1 MIWAAAGLGAP
12 SIASLSKTHTRQLYG
27 TSKMNKNK
35 LIHDFL
41 DVVSRGDVECIC
53 GRIPEVHSVLGN
65 LDFQH
70 PQTGNTP
77 LITAAEEN
85 LSEVVE
91 ILLEKGADIT
101 LCNYSNQTA
110 LHVANGGI
118 RRQLLAGRRIQ
129 APQMQLL
136 RSSWQGNLEQLQH
149 LLASEEF
156 LDINFPNLHGL
167 TPLMLAVR
175 DVDLFESLDVLTVYK
190 PAEVLTELLRHR
202 ADPKL
207 CDFSGKSAIHY
218 VSQIESWRKPQLLD
232 ILMNSM
238 PKPERHA
245 ESLLDIGHE
254 TSSSPVG
261 MTVSK
266 TENIILQSVS
276 SSEDFGL
283 EDDDSLSIPDGE
295 EGAPRSED
303 WPCRTEGV
311 EIIVTFPPDPPQ
323 ETSQEDLKEINQVMS
338 VHQEWGQVH
347 PVSPP
352 HAVGMVGLLLKR
364 EGSSE
369 ELRGADV
376 ALFPSRPGLDPGTAT
391 SAAREEVPRDPS
403 VQQRTAEEFPTSDM
417 RYSSRRIEIPLP
429 PPSLLPM
436 RSCVL
441 DAEKSH
447 KFPRPRERTVLS
459 LIPSGPK
466 LLEPLSRSAELSS
479 SKNHPGVTWKGPAEQ
494 TLRASDSAI
503 WSRNMCS
510 FRKVNHPRRQ
520 GGVAESWRPR
530 EMEGW
535 DKTGISGLEEGPS
548 VVSCESVEEG
558 NIPTERERG
567 SGRQRKGEENSQ
579 CLSLRKQEGSTVGV
593 CAEQD
598 PEVVY
603 PMLGKLQE
611 ASDAEITPAEEK
623 EVRNEK
629 VPDSRSNSLPQAVA
643 KELHTVL
650 EELSL
655 PKHASGVDSDGCAG
669 ELSESER
676 DTERNKNLPLEEST
690 KPEMDGMVPPTQ
702 ITFPGEGTP
711 KEPASAKANLQKR
724 KPLVPN
730 SHNLNTLA
738 QREQDKLQANAHRAK
753 LDSRTKARN
762 RPPPNLTVS
771 IQASTK
777 PNRHKSSIKTQ
788 VFPALELMDPRPHP
802 SPKFQR
808 RAPLTEKKNSVH
820 QTQKPKKQAFPR
832 ICKNSGIKKP
842 CVPLSAE
849 ATGPSL
855 HFLDL
860 KYSDMFKEINST
872 SNGPGIYEMFG
883 TPIYSHI
890 REAERLEHRHHRE
903 VCTAP
908 LGRCVTSK
916 RQSSQSDR
924 SSNGRARLLQKRPH
938 VKPPKPP
945 LGLKPKHR
953 GLISKE
959 KGCKAMGSHSEEAV
973 SEPDWQVKSPGNGFL
988 SPEDEVQ
995 LTNLTLIPE
1004 QSPQQ
1009 KETPPVSDLSIVEEI
1024 FTEECAD
1031 DGDVLTQ
1038 SLGDLKDLEELYHQ
1052 TLLVP
1057 SEDSWAVL
1065 SNTSSSKHVLHHQ
1078 TLLVPSEDSWAVLSN
1093 EGSGKHRVSPEKR
1106 DGEPLDKVNAGQMSM
1121 DYLEFDSLSDKSKT
1135 LVSFSS
1141 FSFHENPESVPSPPE
1156 QHWTRSLDQDSLEN
1170 NSVTYRTF
1178 GRTSQEILDPGK
1190 KEELTDELLGCLVEE
1205 LLALDETDNS
1215 SCQVMTN
1222 EADAENLNLVFSRRG
1237 NTIEELDRETTNVKL
1252 QRCINGFRIYDKE
1265 ENFLN
1270 SNEKKTLSDQ
1280 SLKHEEAIFWTK
1292 GEILGRGAYGTV
1304 YCGLTSLGQ
1313 LIAVKQVALDTSD
1326 KLATEKEYRKLQEE
1340 VDLLKALKHV
1350 NIVAYLGTCLE
1361 ENTVSIFMEF
1371 VPGGSISSIINR
1383 FGPLPETVFCQ
1394 YTRQILQGVAYLH
1407 ENCVV
1412 HRDIKGNN
1420 VMLMPTG
1427 TIKLIDFG
1435 CAKRLAWAG
1444 LNGTHSDMLKSM
1456 RGTPYW
1462 MAPEV
1467 INESGYGRKS
1477 DIWSIGCTVFEM
1489 ATGKPPLASMD
1500 RMAAMFYI
1508 GAHRGLMP
1516 PLPDRFSESA
1526 ADFVRLCLTRD
1537 QHERPSALQLL
1548 KHSFLKRSQ

>member
-1 MIWAAAGLGAP
+1 
-12 SIASLSKTHTRQLYG
+12 
-27 TSKMNKNK
+27 MNKNK
-35 LIHDFL
+35 LIHNFL
-41 DVVSRGDVECIC
+41 EVVSKGDVECIC
-53 GRIPEVHSVLGN
+53 GHIPEVHSVLGN

-91 ILLEKGADIT
+91 ILLERGADVT

-110 LHVANGGI
+110 VHVANDDI
-118 RRQLLAGRRIQ
+118 RRQLLAGKKIQ

-136 RSSWQGNLEQLQH
+136 RSSWQGDLEQLQH

-175 DVDLFESLDVLTVYK
+175 DVDLFESLDISTVYK
-190 PAEVLTELLRHR
+190 PAEVLTELLRHH

-218 VSQIESWRKPQLLD
+218 VSQIESWRKQQLLD

-238 PKPERHA
+238 PKPEKHA
-245 ESLLDIGHE
+245 ESLLDVCHE
-254 TSSSPVG
+254 TNSSPTDT
-261 MTVSK
+261 MVSK
-266 TENIILQSVS
+266 TANIILQSID

-283 EDDDSLSIPDGE
+283 EDDCSLSILAD
-295 EGAPRSED
+295 EGGDPRSED
-303 WPCRTEGV
+303 WPCRTGGV
-311 EIIVTFPPDPPQ
+311 EIIMTFPPDPSQ
-323 ETSQEDLKEINQVMS
+323 GINQEDLKEMNQ
-338 VHQEWGQVH
+338 VHQEWGQVP
-347 PVSPP
+347 PVSPSDE
-352 HAVGMVGLLLKR
+352 ADRAGLMVRPSLLRR

-369 ELRGADV
+369 GLCGTDL
-376 ALFPSRPGLDPGTAT
+376 ALLPPRLCLDPSTAM
-391 SAAREEVPRDPS
+391 SAAKDEAPPDLKVE
-403 VQQRTAEEFPTSDM
+403 QRKSEEFSTSDM
-417 RYSSRRIEIPLP
+417 RDSSRRTEFPLP
-429 PPSLLPM
+429 PQSLLPM

-441 DAEKSH
+441 STEKSLKFSRH
-447 KFPRPRERTVLS
+447 KEKKVPS
-459 LIPSGPK
+459 LTASVPK
-466 LLEPLSRSAELSS
+466 LLEPLSQSAEFSS
-479 SKNHPGVTWKGPAEQ
+479 SKNHHKVTWRGATELA
-494 TLRASDSAI
+494 LRVSDSAI

-510 FRKVNHPRRQ
+510 FQKVNHPRKQR
-520 GGVAESWRPR
+520 GAAESWPFQ

-535 DKTGISGLEEGPS
+535 YKTETSCFEEGPS
-548 VVSCESVEEG
+548 LVSCESVEEG
-558 NIPTERERG
+558 DIPTEREKG
-567 SGRQRKGEENSQ
+567 SECHDRELRKGGKNPQYPSPRE
-579 CLSLRKQEGSTVGV
+579 KEGPATR
-593 CAEQD
+593 AFDQD
-598 PEVVY
+598 SEVVCTT
-603 PMLGKLQE
+603 LIKLQE
-611 ASDAEITPAEEK
+611 ALESEITPSEEK
-623 EVRNEK
+623 EIRNEK
-629 VPDSRSNSLPQAVA
+629 APDSKSNSLHRAGTMEPLA
-643 KELHTVL
+643 VL
-650 EELSL
+650 EEVVSVLKNGS
-655 PKHASGVDSDGCAG
+655 SMSYNGSTE
-669 ELSESER
+669 ELLESHR
-676 DTERNKNLPLEEST
+676 DTEQNKKISVEEST
-690 KPEMDGMVPPTQ
+690 KPEINGVAPLIQ
-702 ITFPGEGTP
+702 ITFPGEETP
-711 KEPASAKANLQKR
+711 KDQVTVKPNLQRR
-724 KPLVPN
+724 KHTVQN
-730 SHNLNTLA
+730 SSNNLHIVA
-738 QREQDKLQANAHRAK
+738 QQEPDKLQVNIHRAK
-753 LDSRTKARN
+753 LDSRIKARN

-771 IQASTK
+771 IQASIK
-777 PNRHKSSIKTQ
+777 PNRHKKNIKTQ

-808 RAPLTEKKNSVH
+808 RAPLTEKKKSIY

-832 ICKNSGIKKP
+832 ICKNSGIKKA
-842 CVPLSAE
+842 CVPLSVE
-849 ATGPSL
+849 TTDPRL

-860 KYSDMFKEINST
+860 KYSDMFKEINSI

-890 REAERLEHRHHRE
+890 REAERHEHYRDI
-903 VCTAP
+903 CTAP
-908 LGRCVTSK
+908 LGRCVASK
-916 RQSSQSDR
+916 CQSSQSDR
-924 SSNGRARLLQKRPH
+924 SGNGRVRLLQKRPH
-938 VKPPKPP
+938 VKPPKPS
-945 LGLKPKHR
+945 LGLKQKHR

-959 KGCKAMGSHSEEAV
+959 KGCKAVGSHAEDGV
-973 SEPDWQVKSPGNGFL
+973 SEPDWRMQSSGNGL
-988 SPEDEVQ
+988 PSPRDKVP
-995 LTNLTLIPE
+995 LMNLMPIPE
-1004 QSPQQ
+1004 QSSKR
-1009 KETPPVSDLSIVEEI
+1009 KETPPASDLSIVEEL

-1031 DGDVLTQ
+1031 EGGISDSDILTQ
-1038 SLGDLKDLEELYHQ
+1038 SLGDLKELEELNHQ

-1057 SEDSWAVL
+1057 SENSWAVL
-1065 SNTSSSKHVLHHQ
+1065 SNKN
-1078 TLLVPSEDSWAVLSN
+1078 A
-1093 EGSGKHRVSPEKR
+1093 GKRVSSEQQ
-1106 DGEPLDKVNAGQMSM
+1106 DADKVKVGQMFM
-1121 DYLEFDSLSDKSKT
+1121 DCLEFDSLSEKSKT
-1135 LVSFSS
+1135 LVSLSS
-1141 FSFHENPESVPSPPE
+1141 FSFHENPESAPSPTE

-1170 NSVTYRTF
+1170 NSVTFQTF
-1178 GRTSQEILDPGK
+1178 GKISQEMLDPVKNEG
-1190 KEELTDELLGCLVEE
+1190 LTDELLGCLVEE

-1215 SCQVMTN
+1215 SCQIMTD

-1237 NTIEELDRETTNVKL
+1237 NTIKELDRETTNVKL

-1270 SNEKKTLSDQ
+1270 SNEKNTLSGK

-1383 FGPLPETVFCQ
+1383 FGPLPEMVFCK
-1394 YTRQILQGVAYLH
+1394 YTRQILEGVAYLH

-1516 PLPDRFSESA
+1516 PLPDRFSDSA

-1537 QHERPSALQLL
+1537 QHERPSALELL
-1548 KHSFLKRSQ
+1548 KHSFLTRSQ

>member
-1 MIWAAAGLGAP
+1 
-12 SIASLSKTHTRQLYG
+12 
-27 TSKMNKNK
+27 MNKNK

-41 DVVSRGDVECIC
+41 EVVSRGDVECIC
-53 GRIPEVHSVLGN
+53 GHIPEVHSVLGN

-91 ILLEKGADIT
+91 ILLERGADIT
-101 LCNYSNQTA
+101 LCNYNNQTA
-110 LHVANGGI
+110 IHVANGDI
-118 RRQLLAGRRIQ
+118 RRQLLADKRIQ

-136 RSSWQGNLEQLQH
+136 RSSWQGDLEQLQH

-190 PAEVLTELLRHR
+190 PAEVLAELLRHH

-218 VSQIESWRKPQLLD
+218 VSQIASWRKQQLLD
-232 ILMNSM
+232 ILMNSI
-238 PKPERHA
+238 PKPERHV
-245 ESLLDIGHE
+245 ESLLDICHE
-254 TSSSPVG
+254 TSSSSMDV
-261 MTVSK
+261 TVSQ
-266 TENIILQSVS
+266 TENIIFQSIS
-276 SSEDFGL
+276 SNEDFGL
-283 EDDDSLSIPDGE
+283 EEDCSLSILAG
-295 EGAPRSED
+295 EGAAARGED

-311 EIIVTFPPDPPQ
+311 EIIVMFPPDPPQ
-323 ETSQEDLKEINQVMS
+323 ETSQEDLKENKQVTS
-338 VHQEWGQVH
+338 VHQEWEQVR

-352 HAVGMVGLLLKR
+352 NEVEMVSLTARPSCLKR

-369 ELRGADV
+369 ELHGMDM
-376 ALFPSRPGLDPGTAT
+376 ALLLRPCLDPSTAV
-391 SAAREEVPRDPS
+391 SATREEAPHVLK
-403 VQQRTAEEFPTSDM
+403 VQQRKPEEFPTSDM
-417 RYSSRRIEIPLP
+417 RHSGRRIEFPLP
-429 PPSLLPM
+429 PLSLLPM

-441 DAEKSH
+441 DVEKSH
-447 KFPRPRERTVLS
+447 KFPRPNERKV
-459 LIPSGPK
+459 PSFTTSVPK
-466 LLEPLSRSAELSS
+466 LLEPLSQSVDFSS
-479 SKNHPGVTWKGPAEQ
+479 SKSHPEVTWKGPAKQ
-494 TLRASDSAI
+494 SLRASDSAI

-510 FRKVNHPRRQ
+510 FQKVNHPRKQ
-520 GGVAESWRPR
+520 GGVVESWEPQ

-535 DKTGISGLEEGPS
+535 DKTETSCFEEGPAL
-548 VVSCESVEEG
+548 VSCEKVKEG
-558 NIPTERERG
+558 NVPTERERG
-567 SGRQRKGEENSQ
+567 SEFHDSKMRKGGEISQ
-579 CLSLRKQEGSTVGV
+579 YPSSRKKEGST
-593 CAEQD
+593 ARAFEQD
-598 PEVVY
+598 SEAVY
-603 PMLGKLQE
+603 TSLSKLQE
-611 ASDAEITPAEEK
+611 APNAEITQAEEK
-623 EVRNEK
+623 EIRNEK
-629 VPDSRSNSLPQAVA
+629 VPFSESNSLHEAGATEPYAVSEEA
-643 KELHTVL
+643 RVL
-650 EELSL
+650 KDISCMNSDGSIEELL
-655 PKHASGVDSDGCAG
+655 EGHK
-669 ELSESER
+669 
-676 DTERNKNLPLEEST
+676 DTEQNKKISVEESM
-690 KPEMDGMVPPTQ
+690 KQEMNGMVPLVQ
-702 ITFPGEGTP
+702 IIFPGEGTH
-711 KEPASAKANLQKR
+711 KESATAKANLQKR
-724 KPLVPN
+724 KHTMQN
-730 SHNLNTLA
+730 SSSLNMLA
-738 QREQDKLQANAHRAK
+738 QQEQDKLQTNTPRAK

-771 IQASTK
+771 IQASIK
-777 PNRHKSSIKTQ
+777 PNRHKNSIKTQ
-788 VFPALELMDPRPHP
+788 VFPALEPMDPRPHL

-808 RAPLTEKKNSVH
+808 KVPPTEKKKSMH
-820 QTQKPKKQAFPR
+820 QTQNSKKQAFPR
-832 ICKNSGIKKP
+832 ISKSSGIKKP
-842 CVPLSAE
+842 CVPLLAE
-849 ATGPSL
+849 TTDPRL

-883 TPIYSHI
+883 TPIYSYI
-890 REAERLEHRHHRE
+890 REAERHEHRYYRE
-903 VCTAP
+903 ICTAP
-908 LGRCVTSK
+908 LGRCVPSK
-916 RQSSQSDR
+916 CQSSQSDR
-924 SSNGRARLLQKRPH
+924 SSNSRARLLQKRPH
-938 VKPPKPP
+938 IKATKPS
-945 LGLKPKHR
+945 LGLKQKHR

-959 KGCKAMGSHSEEAV
+959 RGCRATGSHREDGV
-973 SEPDWQVKSPGNGFL
+973 SEPDWLIKSSGNGFL
-988 SPEDEVQ
+988 SPKDEVQ
-995 LTNLTLIPE
+995 LTNLKPIPE
-1004 QSPQQ
+1004 QSPEQ
-1009 KETPPVSDLSIVEEI
+1009 KETPPVSDLSIVEDI
-1024 FTEECAD
+1024 ITEE
-1031 DGDVLTQ
+1031 DVDEGGVFTSDILTQ
-1038 SLGDLKDLEELYHQ
+1038 SLRDLKGLGELHQ
-1052 TLLVP
+1052 QALLVP
-1057 SEDSWAVL
+1057 SENSWAV
-1065 SNTSSSKHVLHHQ
+1065 
-1078 TLLVPSEDSWAVLSN
+1078 VLSDKS
-1093 EGSGKHRVSPEKR
+1093 SGKHVSPEKQ
-1106 DGEPLDKVNAGQMSM
+1106 DIEPLDKVNAGQMLM
-1121 DYLEFDSLSDKSKT
+1121 DSLEFDSLSEKSKT
-1135 LVSFSS
+1135 PMSFRS
-1141 FSFHENPESVPSPPE
+1141 FSFHENPESAPSPTE
-1156 QHWTRSLDQDSLEN
+1156 QHWAPSLDQDSLEN
-1170 NSVTYRTF
+1170 NSVTYQTLGKISR
-1178 GRTSQEILDPGK
+1178 EILDPVK
-1190 KEELTDELLGCLVEE
+1190 NEELTDELLGCLVEE

-1215 SCQVMTN
+1215 SCQIMTN
-1222 EADAENLNLVFSRRG
+1222 EADAENLNLVFSRKG

-1252 QRCINGFRIYDKE
+1252 QRCVNGFRIYDKE

-1270 SNEKKTLSDQ
+1270 SNEKRTLSDK

-1383 FGPLPETVFCQ
+1383 FGPLPEMVFCK

-1456 RGTPYW
+1456 HGTPYW

>member
-1 MIWAAAGLGAP
+1 MLLQLCSSTKLP
-12 SIASLSKTHTRQLYG
+12 QPNTTRQLYG

-41 DVVSRGDVECIC
+41 EVVSRGDVECIC
-53 GRIPEVHSVLGN
+53 GHIPEVHSVLGN

-91 ILLEKGADIT
+91 ILLERGADIT

-110 LHVANGGI
+110 IHVANGDT
-118 RRQLLAGRRIQ
+118 RRQLLAGKRIQ
-129 APQMQLL
+129 DPQMQLL
-136 RSSWQGNLEQLQH
+136 RSSWQGDLEQLQH

-175 DVDLFESLDVLTVYK
+175 DVDLFESLDILTVYK
-190 PAEVLTELLRHR
+190 PAEVLAELLRHH

-218 VSQIESWRKPQLLD
+218 VSQIESWRKQQLLD

-238 PKPERHA
+238 PKPERHV
-245 ESLLDIGHE
+245 ESLLDICHE
-254 TSSSPVG
+254 TSSSSMDV
-261 MTVSK
+261 TVSK
-266 TENIILQSVS
+266 TENIILQSIS
-276 SSEDFGL
+276 SSE
-283 EDDDSLSIPDGE
+283 
-295 EGAPRSED
+295 
-303 WPCRTEGV
+303 
-311 EIIVTFPPDPPQ
+311 VT
-323 ETSQEDLKEINQVMS
+323 S
-338 VHQEWGQVH
+338 VHQEWGQVR

-352 HAVGMVGLLLKR
+352 NEVEMVGLTARPSCLRR

-369 ELRGADV
+369 ELRGMDA
-376 ALFPSRPGLDPGTAT
+376 ALLPRPCLDPSTAT
-391 SAAREEVPRDPS
+391 SVAREEAPCVLKA
-403 VQQRTAEEFPTSDM
+403 QQRKPEEFPASDV
-417 RYSSRRIEIPLP
+417 RHSSRRIEFPLP
-429 PPSLLPM
+429 SLSLLPM

-441 DAEKSH
+441 DMEKSH
-447 KFPRPRERTVLS
+447 KFPRHNDRKIPRFTTSV
-459 LIPSGPK
+459 PK
-466 LLEPLSRSAELSS
+466 LLEPLSHSVDISS
-479 SKNHPGVTWKGPAEQ
+479 SENHQEVTWKGPAEQ
-494 TLRASDSAI
+494 SLRVSDSAI

-510 FRKVNHPRRQ
+510 FQKVNRPRKQ
-520 GGVAESWRPR
+520 GGAVEGWRSQA
-530 EMEGW
+530 MEGW
-535 DKTGISGLEEGPS
+535 DKTETACFEEGP
-548 VVSCESVEEG
+548 VLVSCEKVTEG
-558 NIPTERERG
+558 NVPMERG
-567 SGRQRKGEENSQ
+567 RDSECHDSEMRKGGEISQ
-579 CLSLRKQEGSTVGV
+579 YPSSRKEEGST
-593 CAEQD
+593 ARALEQD
-598 PEVVY
+598 SEAVY
-603 PMLGKLQE
+603 TTLHKLQE
-611 ASDAEITPAEEK
+611 ASNAEIIPTKEK
-623 EVRNEK
+623 EIRNET
-629 VPDSRSNSLPQAVA
+629 VPDSESNSLHEAGATEPHATQ
-643 KELHTVL
+643 EEFRVL
-650 EELSL
+650 KDISSMNSDGSTEELL
-655 PKHASGVDSDGCAG
+655 EDHK
-669 ELSESER
+669 
-676 DTERNKNLPLEEST
+676 DTEQNKKISVEESMR
-690 KPEMDGMVPPTQ
+690 PAMNGMVPLVQ
-702 ITFPGEGTP
+702 IPFPGEGTH
-711 KEPASAKANLQKR
+711 KESVTAKANLQKR
-724 KPLVPN
+724 KRTVQN
-730 SHNLNTLA
+730 SSSLSTLA
-738 QREQDKLQANAHRAK
+738 QQEQDKLQTNTHRTK

-771 IQASTK
+771 IQASIK
-777 PNRHKSSIKTQ
+777 PNRHKSSIKPQ
-788 VFPALELMDPRPHP
+788 VFPALENMDPRLHP

-808 RAPLTEKKNSVH
+808 RAPPTEKKKSMH
-820 QTQKPKKQAFPR
+820 QTQNSKKQAFPR

-842 CVPLSAE
+842 CVPLLAE
-849 ATGPSL
+849 TTDPRL

-890 REAERLEHRHHRE
+890 REAERHEHRYYHE
-903 VCTAP
+903 ICAAP
-908 LGRCVTSK
+908 LGRCIPGK
-916 RQSSQSDR
+916 CQSSQSDR
-924 SSNGRARLLQKRPH
+924 GSNSRVRLLQKRPH
-938 VKPPKPP
+938 IKAAKPS
-945 LGLKPKHR
+945 LGLKQKHR

-959 KGCKAMGSHSEEAV
+959 RGCRTTGSCREDGV
-973 SEPDWQVKSPGNGFL
+973 SEPDWPVRSSGNDFL
-988 SPEDEVQ
+988 SPKDEVQ
-995 LTNLTLIPE
+995 ITNLTPIPE
-1004 QSPQQ
+1004 QSPEQ
-1009 KETPPVSDLSIVEEI
+1009 KETPPVSDLYIVEDI
-1024 FTEECAD
+1024 VTEEDAD
-1031 DGDVLTQ
+1031 EGGNFTSDILTQ
-1038 SLGDLKDLEELYHQ
+1038 SLGDLKGLGELHQQ
-1052 TLLVP
+1052 TLPVP
-1057 SEDSWAVL
+1057 SENSWAV
-1065 SNTSSSKHVLHHQ
+1065 
-1078 TLLVPSEDSWAVLSN
+1078 VLSDKS
-1093 EGSGKHRVSPEKR
+1093 SGKHVSPEKQ
-1106 DGEPLDKVNAGQMSM
+1106 DTEPLDKVNVDQMLM

-1135 LVSFSS
+1135 PMTFPS
-1141 FSFHENPESVPSPPE
+1141 FSFYENPESAPSPTE

-1170 NSVTYRTF
+1170 NSVTYQTYGKISR
-1178 GRTSQEILDPGK
+1178 EILDPVK
-1190 KEELTDELLGCLVEE
+1190 NEELTDELLGCLVEE

-1215 SCQVMTN
+1215 SCQIMTN
-1222 EADAENLNLVFSRRG
+1222 EAEAENLNLVFSRRG

-1270 SNEKKTLSDQ
+1270 SNEKKTLSDK
-1280 SLKHEEAIFWTK
+1280 SLRHEEAIFWTK

-1313 LIAVKQVALDTSD
+1313 LIAVKQVALDISD

-1383 FGPLPETVFCQ
+1383 FGPLPEMVFCK

-1508 GAHRGLMP
+1508 GGHRGLMP
-1516 PLPDRFSESA
+1516 PLPERFSESA

>member
-1 MIWAAAGLGAP
+1 MDTAKVQLG
-12 SIASLSKTHTRQLYG
+12 
-27 TSKMNKNK
+27 
-35 LIHDFL
+35 
-41 DVVSRGDVECIC
+41 E
-53 GRIPEVHSVLGN
+53 
-65 LDFQH
+65 
-70 PQTGNTP
+70 
-77 LITAAEEN
+77 
-85 LSEVVE
+85 
-91 ILLEKGADIT
+91 
-101 LCNYSNQTA
+101 
-110 LHVANGGI
+110 
-118 RRQLLAGRRIQ
+118 
-129 APQMQLL
+129 
-136 RSSWQGNLEQLQH
+136 
-149 LLASEEF
+149 LASEEF
-156 LDINFPNLHGL
+156 LDINLPNLHGL

-190 PAEVLTELLRHR
+190 PAEVLAELLRHH

-245 ESLLDIGHE
+245 ESLLDICHE
-254 TSSSPVG
+254 TSSSPVD
-261 MTVSK
+261 MIVSK

-283 EDDDSLSIPDGE
+283 EDDYSLSIPASE
-295 EGAPRSED
+295 EGAPRGED
-303 WPCRTEGV
+303 WPYRTEGV

-323 ETSQEDLKEINQVMS
+323 ETSQEDLKEINQVTS
-338 VHQEWGQVH
+338 VLQEWGQVH
-347 PVSPP
+347 PVSPLN
-352 HAVGMVGLLLKR
+352 AVEMVGLVVRPSFLKR
-364 EGSSE
+364 EGSSGE
-369 ELRGADV
+369 IR
-376 ALFPSRPGLDPGTAT
+376 
-391 SAAREEVPRDPS
+391 
-403 VQQRTAEEFPTSDM
+403 EFPTSDM
-417 RYSSRRIEIPLP
+417 RYSSRRIEIP
-429 PPSLLPM
+429 PPSPSSRLPM

-441 DAEKSH
+441 DMEKSH
-447 KFPRPRERTVLS
+447 KFPRHRERKVLS
-459 LIPSGPK
+459 LTPSVPK
-466 LLEPLSRSAELSS
+466 PLEPLSQSAEFSS

-494 TLRASDSAI
+494 TLRASDSAF

-510 FRKVNHPRRQ
+510 FRKVNHSGRQ
-520 GGVAESWRPR
+520 GGMAESWRSQ
-530 EMEGW
+530 EIEGW
-535 DKTGISGLEEGPS
+535 HKTGTSCFEDGPS
-548 VVSCESVEEG
+548 VVSCGSVREDSV
-558 NIPTERERG
+558 PSERERG
-567 SGRQRKGEENSQ
+567 SECRRKGEEDFQ
-579 CLSLRKQEGSTVGV
+579 YLSLRQKEGSTARACG
-593 CAEQD
+593 EQD
-598 PEVVY
+598 SEVLY
-603 PMLGKLQE
+603 TTLSKLQE
-611 ASDAEITPAEEK
+611 ASDAEITPDEEK
-623 EVRNEK
+623 EIRNEK
-629 VPDSRSNSLPQAVA
+629 VPDSKSNSLPKAGA
-643 KELHTVL
+643 MEPRAVL
-650 EELSL
+650 EELRVL
-655 PKHASGVDSDGCAG
+655 KNASSVDSEGSTG
-669 ELSESER
+669 GLPEGQR
-676 DTERNKNLPLEEST
+676 DTEQNKNVSVEEST
-690 KPEMDGMVPPTQ
+690 KPEMSGMVPLTQ

-711 KEPASAKANLQKR
+711 KEPATAKANLPKR
-724 KPLVPN
+724 KPLAQNSLNVP
-730 SHNLNTLA
+730 A
-738 QREQDKLQANAHRAK
+738 QREQDKLQANTQRAK
-753 LDSRTKARN
+753 WDSKIRARN
-762 RPPPNLTVS
+762 RPSPPDLTVS
-771 IQASTK
+771 IQASIK

-808 RAPLTEKKNSVH
+808 RAPLTEKKKSVH

-832 ICKNSGIKKP
+832 ICKNSGMKKP
-842 CVPLSAE
+842 CVPVSVE
-849 ATGPSL
+849 ATNPRL
-855 HFLDL
+855 CFLDL

-890 REAERLEHRHHRE
+890 REAERHERRHYRE
-903 VCTAP
+903 ICTAP
-908 LGRCVTSK
+908 LGRCVTSQC
-916 RQSSQSDR
+916 QSSQSDR
-924 SSNGRARLLQKRPH
+924 SSNSRVRLLQKRPH
-938 VKPPKPP
+938 VKPPKPS

-953 GLISKE
+953 GLISKD
-959 KGCKAMGSHSEEAV
+959 KGRKTMGSHAEDGV
-973 SEPDWQVKSPGNGFL
+973 SEPDWRMTSSRNDFL
-988 SPEDEVQ
+988 APKNEVQ

-1009 KETPPVSDLSIVEEI
+1009 KESPTVSDLSIVEEI
-1024 FTEECAD
+1024 FTEACVD
-1031 DGDVLTQ
+1031 DSDVLTQ
-1038 SLGDLKDLEELYHQ
+1038 SLGDLKDLEEVHHE
-1052 TLLVP
+1052 TPLVP
-1057 SEDSWAVL
+1057 SENSWAVL
-1065 SNTSSSKHVLHHQ
+1065 SDRSSSKH
-1078 TLLVPSEDSWAVLSN
+1078 P
-1093 EGSGKHRVSPEKR
+1093 VSPEKQ
-1106 DGEPLDKVNAGQMSM
+1106 DEEPLDKVNAGQMFM
-1121 DYLEFDSLSDKSKT
+1121 DCLEFDSLSGKSKT
-1135 LVSFSS
+1135 LVSFPS
-1141 FSFHENPESVPSPPE
+1141 FSFHENPESVPSPTE

-1170 NSVTYRTF
+1170 NTSVTYQTHGKVSR
-1178 GRTSQEILDPGK
+1178 ELLDPVK
-1190 KEELTDELLGCLVEE
+1190 SEELTDELLGCLVEE

-1215 SCQVMTN
+1215 PCHIMTN
-1222 EADAENLNLVFSRRG
+1222 EADVENLNLVFGRRG

-1270 SNEKKTLSDQ
+1270 SNEKKTLSDK

-1326 KLATEKEYRKLQEE
+1326 KLATEKEYQKLQEE

-1383 FGPLPETVFCQ
+1383 FGPLPETVFCK

-1548 KHSFLKRSQ
+1548 THSFLQRSQ

>member
-1 MIWAAAGLGAP
+1 MRNWSSNENAKIGFSSRIVRTQQKP
-12 SIASLSKTHTRQLYG
+12 
-27 TSKMNKNK
+27 K
-35 LIHDFL
+35 L
-41 DVVSRGDVECIC
+41 
-53 GRIPEVHSVLGN
+53 
-65 LDFQH
+65 
-70 PQTGNTP
+70 
-77 LITAAEEN
+77 
-85 LSEVVE
+85 
-91 ILLEKGADIT
+91 LLLK
-101 LCNYSNQTA
+101 
-110 LHVANGGI
+110 
-118 RRQLLAGRRIQ
+118 
-129 APQMQLL
+129 
-136 RSSWQGNLEQLQH
+136 
-149 LLASEEF
+149 ASEEF

-190 PAEVLTELLRHR
+190 PAEVLAELLRHH

-254 TSSSPVG
+254 TSSSPVD

-283 EDDDSLSIPDGE
+283 EDDYSLSIPDSE
-295 EGAPRSED
+295 EGAPRGED

-323 ETSQEDLKEINQVMS
+323 ETSQEDLKEINQVTS
-338 VHQEWGQVH
+338 AHQEWGQVH

-352 HAVGMVGLLLKR
+352 DAVGMVGLLLKR

-369 ELRGADV
+369 ELRGTDV
-376 ALFPSRPGLDPGTAT
+376 ALLPSRPGLDPGTVT
-391 SAAREEVPRDPS
+391 SAAREEVPHDLR
-403 VQQRTAEEFPTSDM
+403 VQQRTSEEFPTFDM

-441 DAEKSH
+441 DMEKSH
-447 KFPRPRERTVLS
+447 KFPRHRERKVRR
-459 LIPSGPK
+459 LIPSGPR
-466 LLEPLSRSAELSS
+466 LLEPLSRSAEFSS
-479 SKNHPGVTWKGPAEQ
+479 SENHPGVTWKGPAEQ

-510 FRKVNHPRRQ
+510 FRKVDHPRRQ
-520 GGVAESWRPR
+520 GGVAESWRSQ

-535 DKTGISGLEEGPS
+535 DETGTSGFEEGPS
-548 VVSCESVEEG
+548 VVSCESVKEG

-567 SGRQRKGEENSQ
+567 SECQRKGEENSQ
-579 CLSLRKQEGSTVGV
+579 YLSLRKKEGSTVRV
-593 CAEQD
+593 CGERD

-603 PMLGKLQE
+603 TTLGKLQE
-611 ASDAEITPAEEK
+611 ASDADITPTEEK
-623 EVRNEK
+623 EIRNEK
-629 VPDSRSNSLPQAVA
+629 VPDSKSSSLPKAGA
-643 KELHTVL
+643 MGPHTVL

-655 PKHASGVDSDGCAG
+655 LKNASSVDSDGSAG
-669 ELSESER
+669 ELPESER
-676 DTERNKNLPLEEST
+676 DTGQSKNLSLEEST
-690 KPEMDGMVPPTQ
+690 KPEMNGMVPLTQ

-711 KEPASAKANLQKR
+711 KEPATAKANLQKR
-724 KPLVPN
+724 RPLVQN
-730 SHNLNTLA
+730 SNSLHMLA
-738 QREQDKLQANAHRAK
+738 QQEQDKLQANTHRAK
-753 LDSRTKARN
+753 LDSRIKARN

-842 CVPLSAE
+842 CVPLSVE
-849 ATGPSL
+849 ATGPRL

-890 REAERLEHRHHRE
+890 REAERHEHRHHRE
-903 VCTAP
+903 ICTAP

-916 RQSSQSDR
+916 CQSSQSDR
-924 SSNGRARLLQKRPH
+924 SSNSRARLLQKRPH
-938 VKPPKPP
+938 VKPPKPS
-945 LGLKPKHR
+945 LGLKQKHR

-959 KGCKAMGSHSEEAV
+959 KGCKAVGSHEEDGV
-973 SEPDWQVKSPGNGFL
+973 SEPDWQMKSSGNGFL
-988 SPEDEVQ
+988 SPKDEVQ

-1004 QSPQQ
+1004 QSPKQ
-1009 KETPPVSDLSIVEEI
+1009 KETPPVSDLSIVEEEI
-1024 FTEECAD
+1024 FTEECVD
-1031 DGDVLTQ
+1031 DSDVLTQ
-1038 SLGDLKDLEELYHQ
+1038 SLGDLKDLEEL
-1052 TLLVP
+1052 
-1057 SEDSWAVL
+1057 
-1065 SNTSSSKHVLHHQ
+1065 KHVLHHQ

-1093 EGSGKHRVSPEKR
+1093 EGSGKHHVSPEKR
-1106 DGEPLDKVNAGQMSM
+1106 DGEPLDKVNADQMSM

-1135 LVSFSS
+1135 LVGFSS
-1141 FSFHENPESVPSPPE
+1141 FSFHENPESVPSPTE
-1156 QHWTRSLDQDSLEN
+1156 QHWTHSLDQDSLEN

-1178 GRTSQEILDPGK
+1178 GKISQEILDPGK

-1215 SCQVMTN
+1215 SCEIMTN
-1222 EADAENLNLVFSRRG
+1222 EADAENLNLVFSRRS

-1270 SNEKKTLSDQ
+1270 SNEKKTLSDK
-1280 SLKHEEAIFWTK
+1280 SLTHEEAIFWTK

-1361 ENTVSIFMEF
+1361 ENTLSIFMEF

-1383 FGPLPETVFCQ
+1383 FGPLPEMVFCK

>member
-1 MIWAAAGLGAP
+1 
-12 SIASLSKTHTRQLYG
+12 
-27 TSKMNKNK
+27 MNKNK

-41 DVVSRGDVECIC
+41 DLVSRGDVECIC

-85 LSEVVE
+85 LSEVIE
-91 ILLEKGADIT
+91 ILLERGADIT
-101 LCNYSNQTA
+101 LCNYSNLTA
-110 LHVANGGI
+110 VHVANGGI
-118 RRQLLAGRRIQ
+118 QRQLLASKRIQ
-129 APQMQLL
+129 SPQMQLL
-136 RSSWQGNLEQLQH
+136 RSSWQGDLEQLQH

-190 PAEVLTELLRHR
+190 PAEVLAELLRHH

-245 ESLLDIGHE
+245 ESLLDICHE
-254 TSSSPVG
+254 TSSSPVA

-283 EDDDSLSIPDGE
+283 EDDYSLSILDGE
-295 EGAPRSED
+295 EGAPRGED
-303 WPCRTEGV
+303 WLRRTEGV

-323 ETSQEDLKEINQVMS
+323 ETSQEDLKEINQVTS

-352 HAVGMVGLLLKR
+352 NAVEMVGLLLKR

-369 ELRGADV
+369 ELCGADV
-376 ALFPSRPGLDPGTAT
+376 ALLPSRPGLDPGTAT
-391 SAAREEVPRDPS
+391 PAARDGVPHDPR
-403 VQQRTAEEFPTSDM
+403 VQQRTSEEFPTSDM

-436 RSCVL
+436 RSCVFNM
-441 DAEKSH
+441 EKSH
-447 KFPRPRERTVLS
+447 KFSTHGERKVLS
-459 LIPSGPK
+459 LIPSVPK
-466 LLEPLSRSAELSS
+466 PLEPLSLSAEFSS
-479 SKNHPGVTWKGPAEQ
+479 SRNHPGLTWKGPAEQ

-520 GGVAESWRPR
+520 RGVAESWWSQ

-535 DKTGISGLEEGPS
+535 DKTGTCGFEEGPS
-548 VVSCESVEEG
+548 VVSCGSVEEG
-558 NIPTERERG
+558 SIPTERERG
-567 SGRQRKGEENSQ
+567 SECQGKGEKNSQ
-579 CLSLRKQEGSTVGV
+579 YLSLRKKEGSTVRV
-593 CAEQD
+593 CGEQD
-598 PEVVY
+598 SEVY
-603 PMLGKLQE
+603 TMLSKLQE
-611 ASDAEITPAEEK
+611 ASDAEITLVEEK
-623 EVRNEK
+623 EIRNEK
-629 VPDSRSNSLPQAVA
+629 VSNSKSNSLPKAGA
-643 KELHTVL
+643 MEPHTVL
-650 EELSL
+650 EELSIL
-655 PKHASGVDSDGCAG
+655 KKASSVDSDGSTG
-669 ELSESER
+669 ELPESER
-676 DTERNKNLPLEEST
+676 DTEQNKILSVEEPS
-690 KPEMDGMVPPTQ
+690 KPETNGMVALTQ
-702 ITFPGEGTP
+702 ITFPGEGRP
-711 KEPASAKANLQKR
+711 KEPAIAKANLQKR
-724 KPLVPN
+724 KPLEQN
-730 SHNLNTLA
+730 SNSLNMLA
-738 QREQDKLQANAHRAK
+738 QQEQDKLQANTHRAK
-753 LDSRTKARN
+753 LDSRIRARN
-762 RPPPNLTVS
+762 RPPPTLTVS

-777 PNRHKSSIKTQ
+777 PDRQKSSIKTQ

-808 RAPLTEKKNSVH
+808 RVPLAEKKKSVH
-820 QTQKPKKQAFPR
+820 QTQKTKKQAFPR

-842 CVPLSAE
+842 CVPLSVE
-849 ATGPSL
+849 TTDPRQ

-890 REAERLEHRHHRE
+890 REAERYEHRHHRE
-903 VCTAP
+903 IRTAP

-916 RQSSQSDR
+916 CQSPQGDR
-924 SSNGRARLLQKRPH
+924 SSNSRTRLLQKRPH

-945 LGLKPKHR
+945 LGLKQKHR

-959 KGCKAMGSHSEEAV
+959 KGCKAMGSHTEVGV
-973 SEPDWQVKSPGNGFL
+973 SEPDWRMKSSRNGFL
-988 SPEDEVQ
+988 SPKDEVP

-1004 QSPQQ
+1004 QSSKQ
-1009 KETPPVSDLSIVEEI
+1009 KEAPPVPDLSIVEEI

-1031 DGDVLTQ
+1031 DSDILTQ
-1038 SLGDLKDLEELYHQ
+1038 SLGDLKDLEELHRQ
-1052 TLLVP
+1052 TLPDP
-1057 SEDSWAVL
+1057 SENSWAVL
-1065 SNTSSSKHVLHHQ
+1065 SDK
-1078 TLLVPSEDSWAVLSN
+1078 
-1093 EGSGKHRVSPEKR
+1093 GSGKHHVSPEKQ
-1106 DGEPLDKVNAGQMSM
+1106 DGEPLDKANAGQMSI

-1141 FSFHENPESVPSPPE
+1141 FSFHENPESVPSPTE

-1170 NSVTYRTF
+1170 NSVTYQTF
-1178 GRTSQEILDPGK
+1178 GKLSQEISDPVK

-1215 SCQVMTN
+1215 SCQIMTN

-1270 SNEKKTLSDQ
+1270 SNEKTLSDK

-1326 KLATEKEYRKLQEE
+1326 KFATEKEYRKLQEE

-1383 FGPLPETVFCQ
+1383 FGPLPETVFCK

-1500 RMAAMFYI
+1500 KMAAMFYI